1 MAPLDNLIFAI
12 SGSFDGYTKKDIES
26 LIANNGGAVKSS
38 VTKAVTHLI
47 TTTEDYLKNTTKVG
61 NASANGIPIVT
72 ISWLED
78 SVKKGKKQAES
89 KYDPSKPAKASTSK
103 AASSKAS
110 TSKAAAP
117 AAKATAAPKTTGTR
131 APSARA
137 AASQASQASQA
148 SAPASQTTTII
159 GKKRGRKA
167 ASDDEDEEEEDAK
180 PVKGKGKAKA
190 VDTKTKAKAPAA
202 KKRKAKKEESED
214 EVMDEEDEEEDDED
228 DAAPVVDDEEAAE
241 RERQKGYKA
250 PVDEMCGLRYSGFQ
264 VYEDSDNVKYDAS
277 LNQTNI
283 GNNNNKFYVLQLLNK
298 GSVYSVWTRWGRVGE
313 SGQNKLIS
321 GLNLDGAIK
330 EFNKK
335 FKDKTGVVWDDRLK
349 ADKPNKYTYLEKDYA
364 PPEEETKKVKK
375 EDTEVIESKLPLQTQ
390 IIANLIFNKDFIQ
403 QSMADLNYD
412 AKKLPLGRLNK
423 NTIAR
428 GYAQLK
434 AIGEALNAGT
444 SNRSVFEQLTNSY
457 YSTIPHSFGRDR
469 PTIINSDRL
478 LKAEIDLV
486 QSLGDMAIAEKIMK
500 DVEYAED
507 EQGNRIH
514 PLDKQFASLGL
525 LETTPLEEDTK
536 EYEYLRDYFHKTHG
550 QTHSHI
556 RAKVVHIFRIERK
569 DERDTY
575 AKESYDNFKSD
586 NRRLLWHGSR
596 ATNFAG
602 ILSQG
607 LRIAPP
613 EAPVNGY
620 MFGKGVYL
628 ADISTKSAGYCVP
641 SISGHMGLMLLCEA
655 QLGDPMYEL
664 TNSDYYAAENSKKA
678 GCMSTFGMGRTAPKA
693 WMDAGEVH
701 EDLKG
706 VQMPNPENKTGDSNV
721 KGAYLQYNEYICYS
735 TAQIKLRYL
744 FYVDFH

>member
-26 LIANNGGAVKSS
+26 LIANNGGVVKSS

-78 SVKKGKKQAES
+78 SVKKGKKQAEG
-89 KYDPSKPAKASTSK
+89 KYDPSKPAKASL
-103 AASSKAS
+103 SKAS
-110 TSKAAAP
+110 TSKAAAAAP
-117 AAKATAAPKTTGTR
+117 AAAPRATGTR

-137 AASQASQASQA
+137 AAAAAQSSQTAAA
-148 SAPASQTTTII
+148 APASQTTTIT

-167 ASDDEDEEEEDAK
+167 ADDDDEDEDEEDKK

-190 VDTKTKAKAPAA
+190 VDTKAKGKAKAPAA
-202 KKRKAKKEESED
+202 KKRKAKKDEDDDEEMDD
-214 EVMDEEDEEEDDED
+214 EEEEKEDEEEDADPVED
-228 DAAPVVDDEEAAE
+228 DDEAAE

-250 PVDEMCGLRYSGFQ
+250 PVDEMCGLRYSGFE
-264 VYEDSDNVKYDAS
+264 VYEDSDSLKYDAS

-283 GNNNNKFYVLQLLNK
+283 GNNNNKFYILQLLKK
-298 GSVYSVWTRWGRVGE
+298 GSLYSVWTRWGRVGE

-321 GLNLDGAIK
+321 GLGLDGALK

-335 FKDKTGVVWDDRLK
+335 FKDKTGVTWDDRLK
-349 ADKPNKYTYLEKDYA
+349 ADRPGKYTYLEKDYA
-364 PPEEETKKVKK
+364 PPEDETKKKSK
-375 EDTEVIESKLPLQTQ
+375 ATSAEVIESKLPLQVQT
-390 IIANLIFNKDFIQ
+390 IANLIFNKDFIQ

-428 GYAQLK
+428 GYSQLK

-469 PTIINSDRL
+469 PTVINSDRL

-507 EQGNRIH
+507 DQGNRIH
-514 PLDKQFASLGL
+514 PLDKQFSSLGL

-536 EYEYLRDYFHKTHG
+536 EYQYLRDYFHKTHG

-569 DERDTY
+569 DEKQIY
-575 AKESYDNFKSD
+575 AKESYDNYASD

-678 GCMSTFGMGRTAPKA
+678 GCMSTFGMGKTAPKG

>member
-26 LIANNGGAVKSS
+26 LIANNGGVVKSS

-103 AASSKAS
+103 AS
-110 TSKAAAP
+110 TSKASASKAA
-117 AAKATAAPKTTGTR
+117 AAPKAAGTR

-137 AASQASQASQA
+137 AAASQASQ
-148 SAPASQTTTII
+148 PASQTATIT

-167 ASDDEDEEEEDAK
+167 VDDDEEDDEEDAK
-180 PVKGKGKAKA
+180 PAKGKGKAIA
-190 VDTKTKAKAPAA
+190 ADTKTKAKAPAA

-214 EVMDEEDEEEDDED
+214 EDMDEEEEEEEEEEEDAD
-228 DAAPVVDDEEAAE
+228 PVVDDEEAAE

-250 PVDEMCGLRYSGFQ
+250 PVDEMCGLRYSGYK
-264 VYEDSDNVKYDAS
+264 VYEDSDHVKYDAS

-283 GNNNNKFYVLQLLNK
+283 GNNNNKFYILQLLYK
-298 GSVYSVWTRWGRVGE
+298 GKSHAVWTRWGRVGE
-313 SGQNKLIS
+313 GGQNKLIS
-321 GLNLDGAIK
+321 GLGLDGAIK

-349 ADKPNKYTYLEKDYA
+349 ANKPNKYTYLEKDYA
-364 PPEEETKKVKK
+364 PPEDETKKVKK
-375 EDTEVIESKLPLQTQ
+375 EDDTEVVESKLPLQTQ
-390 IIANLIFNKDFIQ
+390 AVANLIFNKDFIQ

-444 SNRSVFEQLTNSY
+444 SNRSVFEQLTNAY

-469 PTIINSDRL
+469 PTVINSDRL

-536 EYEYLRDYFHKTHG
+536 EYRYLRDYFHKTHG

-556 RAKVVHIFRIERK
+556 RAKVVHILRIERK
-569 DERDTY
+569 DERNTY

-655 QLGDPMYEL
+655 QLGNPMYEL
-664 TNSDYYAAENSKKA
+664 TNSDYYAAENSKRA
-678 GCMSTFGMGRTAPKA
+678 GCMSTFGMGKTAPKG

-706 VQMPNPENKTGDSNV
+706 VQMPNPESRTGDSNV
-721 KGAYLQYNEYICYS
+721 AGAYLQYNEYICYS

>member
-1 MAPLDNLIFAI
+1 MAPLDNLIFAL
-12 SGSFDGYTKKDIES
+12 SGSFEGYTKKDVES
-26 LIANNGGAVKSS
+26 LVANNGGVVKST

-89 KYDPSKPAKASTSK
+89 KYDPSKVTKAST
-103 AASSKAS
+103 SKAS
-110 TSKAAAP
+110 TSKAAA
-117 AAKATAAPKTTGTR
+117 AAAAVAPKATGTR

-137 AASQASQASQA
+137 AAAASQASQT
-148 SAPASQTTTII
+148 SAPASQTATIS

-167 ASDDEDEEEEDAK
+167 ADDDEEEEEDAK
-180 PVKGKGKAKA
+180 PAKGKGKAKA
-190 VDTKTKAKAPAA
+190 TDTKTNAKAPAA

-214 EVMDEEDEEEDDED
+214 EEMDEEEEEEDEEEED
-228 DAAPVVDDEEAAE
+228 TKPVVDDEEAAE

-250 PVDEMCGLRYSGFQ
+250 PVDEMCGLRYSGYQ
-264 VYEDSDNVKYDAS
+264 VYEDSDHVKYDAS

-298 GSVYSVWTRWGRVGE
+298 GNSYAVWTRWGRVGE
-313 SGQNKLIS
+313 SGQNKLMS
-321 GLNLDGAIK
+321 GYGLDSALK

-335 FKDKTGVVWDDRLK
+335 FKDKTGVNWDDRLN
-349 ADKPNKYTYLEKDYA
+349 ADRANKYTYLEKDYA

-375 EDTEVIESKLPLQTQ
+375 EKDTEVIESKLPMQTQ

-403 QSMADLNYD
+403 QSMAELNYD

-444 SNRSVFEQLTNSY
+444 SNRSIFEQLTNSY

-536 EYEYLRDYFHKTHG
+536 EYQYLRDYFHKTHG
-550 QTHSHI
+550 QTHYHI

-655 QLGDPMYEL
+655 QLGNPMYEL
-664 TNSDYYAAENSKKA
+664 TNSDYHAAENSKKA
-678 GCMSTFGMGRTAPKA
+678 GCMSTFGMGKTAPKK

-701 EDLKG
+701 EDMKG
-706 VQMPNPENKTGDSNV
+706 IQMPNPEDRTGDSNV